1 MGYRLKPHEIQQFAN
16 STNAVLDED
25 MEVYLKIEDCINEF
39 GTNQELEGNAW
50 TALKTQLMCHQ
61 AVLRGMSAI
70 DKMMTYANAEYV
82 SAAGTENLDQ
92 DEIEQS
98 MEDLRTAIQVCSEER
113 DLYEDVRTLN
123 QSVVRGIQTLVGSW
137 TGNGYSEI
145 QDFSW
150 AGPIDTAWNQITADA
165 VAESLQ
171 SGENMEFLTYDEFE
185 GLSEEEQQ
193 ELLNEF
199 SMNFGKYEIIQE
211 MAGTFG
217 TRYEYEV
224 RESKRVSL
232 EVGFNLVTSSAKIEY
247 STETEIEN
255 YTITSMM
262 GIEKMITDS
271 DGWEKVPEKQPAP
284 AIQIGFPSLNIPV
297 PDTGDHTHFDDPI
310 TQFLFDLLNFLTG
323 DSE

>member
-1 MGYRLKPHEIQQFAN
+1 
-16 STNAVLDED
+16 
-25 MEVYLKIEDCINEF
+25 
-39 GTNQELEGNAW
+39 
-50 TALKTQLMCHQ
+50 
-61 AVLRGMSAI
+61 
-70 DKMMTYANAEYV
+70 
-82 SAAGTENLDQ
+82 
-92 DEIEQS
+92 
-98 MEDLRTAIQVCSEER
+98 
-113 DLYEDVRTLN
+113 
-123 QSVVRGIQTLVGSW
+123 
-137 TGNGYSEI
+137 
-145 QDFSW
+145 
-150 AGPIDTAWNQITADA
+150 
-165 VAESLQ
+165 
-171 SGENMEFLTYDEFE
+171 MEFLTYDEFE

-211 MAGTFG
+211 MAGMFG

-255 YTITSMM
+255 YTIASMM

-271 DGWEKVPEKQPAP
+271 DGWEKAPEKQPAP
-284 AIQIGFPSLNIPV
+284 AIQIGFPSLDIPV